1 MLASFAT
8 QITPKRRVN
17 QNGRLIVPIFS
28 KLNKTAQR
36 YNYFSKP
43 TNFFDF
49 FEEIILKIVCLL
61 GFSYVFYGYSLL
73 Y

>member
-17 QNGRLIVPIFS
+17 QNGRLIVPAIS
-28 KLNKTAQR
+28 KLNKIAQR

-43 TNFFDF
+43 TNIFDF
-49 FEEIILKIVCLL
+49 FQRNNTKIACLL
-61 GFSYVFYGYSLL
+61 GFSYVFCGYSLP